1 MSPEW
6 RKAEE
11 AGVLGSCPDVW
22 PLRAWLQRQ
31 LQLLLLPSPSCEGQC
46 RVGRGESGGPAGV
59 QTQRCGDALVF
70 LARELFMGK
79 AALWTALTTQGSAQS
94 RKTSGN
100 SGTAQNLFFFLSGN
114 LRKFWSI
121 CNTLTLSAL
130 YKVKSL
136 CQFRNV
142 KMLYV

>member
-6 RKAEE
+6 RRAEE

-22 PLRAWLQRQ
+22 LQELDCRGSSSC
-31 LQLLLLPSPSCEGQC
+31 LLPSPPCEGQC
-46 RVGRGESGGPAGV
+46 SGGRGEGGGPAGV
-59 QTQRCGDALVF
+59 QTQRTWWWFGFLSSRALP
-70 LARELFMGK
+70 GK
-79 AALWTALTTQGSAQS
+79 GCFVDTTLDS
-94 RKTSGN
+94 RVSPEQEN
-100 SGTAQNLFFFLSGN
+100 VWEFWSCSESLFFFLSGN